1 MTWYDKAEESLEN
14 DYNSGYIT
22 YSEFLQGLRDLR
34 NEMEQSRQDAAQ
46 EAYDNY

>member
-1 MTWYDKAEESLEN
+1 MDWYDKAEEQLEN

-22 YSEFLQGLRDLR
+22 YAEFLSGMRDLR
-34 NEMEQSRQDAAQ
+34 SEMEQNRQDAAQ